1 MRLSRN
7 KVGLGALALGLVA
20 LGIPAIGQEKPESI
34 LPPGFGE
41 PVISP
46 TPSPTPTGTGST
58 TTPAQTQGGPTP
70 APSVLGEATN
80 VAGVVPDDAATPP
93 PIDPATL
100 AQYELP
106 DYARRSTA
114 LAGVVGTAEGGLQ
127 TNAFGA
133 ADGRYL
139 AALMERLKAPIASR
153 WVSIGLRQALASK
166 VVTPAG
172 VDGADFAAE
181 RAWLLLRM
189 GESLVARAMVQS
201 VDNDRY
207 TPKMF
212 EAAMQIALAT
222 ADIGMVCPVV
232 QTASSV
238 SNDRAWVL
246 SDAICAALSGNAQSA
261 TQIIKTARRN
271 GTARGVDLLLAERLV
286 GVGGKAGSVTIEWD
300 GVDQLTIWRYG
311 LALASH
317 VDIPAPLFDTVSSRV
332 QYWRAQ
338 APTLPE
344 RQRAASAELAAA
356 QGVLSNAALVD
367 LYSKIEGD
375 EDQSGAEVGVARDLR
390 TAYADP
396 DREARLV
403 ALRTLWGE
411 QRSTADHYARLVLTA
426 RAATQIVP
434 MRNSPDADRLIAS
447 MLSSGLERWA
457 LRWRDMVARGS
468 EGWAMLALI
477 DSGRAI
483 SRGDV
488 DAYRG
493 RTTDPNGV
501 KAQMLLAGLAGLG
514 RISSSDASTL
524 AGSLGV
530 DFVGANSWTRAI
542 DRAAADDQPATVLLL
557 AAVGM
562 QTHNWRGVSPVAIY
576 HIVSALQRVGME
588 GQARMVAV
596 EALTRL

>member
-1 MRLSRN
+1 MRPSRN
-7 KVGLGALALGLVA
+7 KAGIGALALGLVA

-41 PVISP
+41 PVVA
-46 TPSPTPTGTGST
+46 PSPTPTPSGPSQST
-58 TTPAQTQGGPTP
+58 APAPVQSAARP
-70 APSVLGEATN
+70 APSILGEATD
-80 VAGVVPDDAATPP
+80 VAGVVPDDAGTPP
-93 PIDPATL
+93 PIDPQQL

-114 LAGVVGTAEGGLQ
+114 LAGVVGIPEGGLDAG
-127 TNAFGA
+127 AFGS

-139 AALMERLKAPIASR
+139 EALMGRLKAPIASR

-166 VVTPAG
+166 VMTPTN
-172 VDGADFAAE
+172 VNGADFAAE

-189 GESLVARAMVQS
+189 GESLVARSMVQS
-201 VDNDRY
+201 IDNDQY
-207 TPKMF
+207 TPKLF
-212 EAAMQIALAT
+212 EAAMQTALAT
-222 ADIGMVCPVV
+222 ADMAMVCPVV
-232 QTASSV
+232 EPASSV

-246 SDAICAALSGNAQSA
+246 TGAICAALSGD
-261 TQIIKTARRN
+261 TQGASQRIRTARRN
-271 GTARGVDLLLAERLV
+271 GTARGIDLLLAERLV
-286 GVGGKAGSVTIEWD
+286 GSGGKGGSVTIEWES
-300 GVDQLTIWRYG
+300 VDRLTIWRYG
-311 LALASH
+311 LGMAGHA
-317 VDIPAPLFDTVSSRV
+317 DIPAPLFGTASPRV

-338 APTLPE
+338 SPTLPE
-344 RQRAASAELAAA
+344 RLRAASAELAAA

-375 EDQSGAEVGVARDLR
+375 EDQAGAEVAVARDLR

-411 QRSTADHYARLVLTA
+411 PRTTPEQYARLVLTA
-426 RAATQIVP
+426 RAAALIKP
-434 MRNSPDADRLIAS
+434 MGDSPDADRLIAA
-447 MLSSGLERWA
+447 MLSSGLERAA
-457 LRWRDMVARGS
+457 LRWQDQVVRGS
-468 EGWAMLALI
+468 EGWAMLALV
-477 DSGRAI
+477 DSGRSV

-493 RTTDPNGV
+493 RANDPNGV

-514 RISSSDASTL
+514 RMAGGDATSL
-524 AGSLGV
+524 GGSLSV
-530 DFVGANSWTRAI
+530 DFAMANSWTRAI
-542 DRAAADDQPATVLLL
+542 DRAAAANQPATVLLL

-562 QTHNWRGVSPVAIY
+562 QTHNWRGVSPVAVY